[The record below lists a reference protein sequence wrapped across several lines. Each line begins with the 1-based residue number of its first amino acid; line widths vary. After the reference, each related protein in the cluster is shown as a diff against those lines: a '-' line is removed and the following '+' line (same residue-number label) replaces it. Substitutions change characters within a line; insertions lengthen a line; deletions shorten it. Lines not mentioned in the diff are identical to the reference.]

1 MKLVGTDGNQYYTW
15 NLTDGKFV
23 LGRSS
28 DCQFVV
34 PDKTVSR
41 RHVEIDVQGDKV
53 TITDLGSHN
62 GTMVNGQKVTEPVD
76 VKPGDHILFGQAQF
90 KLSSSES
97 DQASSTNL
105 QKTPFADIVPEQSV
119 FLSMNEALKPLPS
132 KVTDLPELL
141 PTLFDM
147 AKTLVLPEPQE
158 AMLQRALSL
167 VAKVIPADRL
177 AVLFTS
183 PDQEEVYTAATLL
196 PSGKDPGSFTLSRTI
211 VKDLLTNKNAI
222 LIGDPMNDPRFAA
235 QQSIVM
241 SAMKSAMAV
250 PMLDEGRILGILYVD
265 TTNPLHR
272 YNDDY
277 LRLLAT
283 FGNIIAARLQNY
295 LLLKEREEK
304 QVLDAELR
312 RASSIQKNLL
322 IGAAPTITGY
332 DVHAF
337 QVPSRQVG
345 GDLYDVTTLPDGRL
359 VFLVADVSGK
369 GMGAALL
376 MSNILASFRI
386 LYQDPEFNLEEVVK
400 LVSRQMLTYTAPE
413 DFATLFIGVASPENN
428 TVSYLNAGH
437 NPPLLVRCDGSIEY
451 LKPTGMG
458 TMIGVFDF
466 SMWQVEQAQ
475 LSPGDYIFVFT
486 DGVTEATRADQQQYT
501 DQRLE
506 QLAIAQR
513 FEAPAAIAKR
523 LMEDIEGF
531 VGDAPRSDDITM
543 LIVKRN

>member
-1 MKLVGTDGNQYYTW
+1 MKLIGTDGTQYYTW
-15 NLTDGKFV
+15 TLTDGKFA

-28 DCQFVV
+28 ECDFVV

-41 RHVEIDVQGDKV
+41 RHAEIEVQGDDV
-53 TITDLGSHN
+53 TVIDLQSHN
-62 GTMVNGQKVTEPVD
+62 GTMVNGQKVTTPIR

-90 KLSSSES
+90 KLSAAESEPG
-97 DQASSTNL
+97 SSTSM

-132 KVTDLPELL
+132 KVTDLPQVL

-158 AMLQRALSL
+158 AMLQRALGL
-167 VAKVIPADRL
+167 VAKVIPAERL

-196 PSGKDPGSFTLSRTI
+196 PGGRDPGSFTLSRTI

-222 LIGDPMNDPRFAA
+222 LIGDPMNDPRFAS

-250 PMLDEGRILGILYVD
+250 PMLDEERILGILYVD

-322 IGAAPTITGY
+322 INASPTIAGY

-345 GDLYDVTTLPDGRL
+345 GDLYDVTVLPDGRL

-376 MSNILASFRI
+376 MSNILAAFRI
-386 LYQDPEFNLEEVVK
+386 LYAAPGFNIEEVVNQ
-400 LVSRQMLTYTAPE
+400 VSRQMLKYTAPE
-413 DFATLFIGVASPENN
+413 DFATLFIGVVSPENN
-428 TVSYLNAGH
+428 TLQYLNAGH
-437 NPPLLVRCDGSIEY
+437 NPPLLVRNDGSIEF

-466 SMWQVEQAQ
+466 SVWQVEQAQ
-475 LSPGDYIFVFT
+475 LAPGEFVFVFT
-486 DGVTEATRADQQQYT
+486 DGVTEATRGDQQQYG

-506 QLAIAQR
+506 CLAVAR
-513 FEAPAAIAKR
+513 REETPAAIAKY
-523 LMEDIEGF
+523 LMDDVEGF
-531 VGDAPRSDDITM
+531 VGDAPRSDDITL
-543 LIVKRN
+543 LIVKRT